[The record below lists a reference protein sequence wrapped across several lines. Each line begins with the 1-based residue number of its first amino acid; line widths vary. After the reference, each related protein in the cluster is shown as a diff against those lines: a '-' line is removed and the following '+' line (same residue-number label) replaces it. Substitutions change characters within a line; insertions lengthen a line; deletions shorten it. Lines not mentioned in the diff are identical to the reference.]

1 MRTQLQ
7 KWILI
12 GCATIST
19 LLAVALL
26 VTSGLPQRE
35 QFTGELVS
43 GEWVAP
49 EINALA
55 PPIIKTTLAGE
66 DISLQNL
73 QGYPVIINFWATWCV
88 PCRVEMPMLQSFFER
103 YHEQGLEV
111 IAVNMGENQSTVQ
124 DWITDFGYTF
134 MVILDED
141 QSLFERYQIRG
152 QPSTFIV
159 SPQGIITDIFYGPIS
174 DRGLNNAL
182 QPFLEESENR
192 RG

>member
-1 MRTQLQ
+1 MRTQFQ

-12 GCATIST
+12 GCATVLT

-35 QFTGELVS
+35 HFTGELVA

-55 PPIIKTTLAGE
+55 PPIVNTTLAGE
-66 DISLQNL
+66 DINLQNL
-73 QGYPVIINFWATWCV
+73 QGKLIIINFWATWCV
-88 PCRVEMPMLQSFFER
+88 PCRVEMPLLQSFFER

-111 IAVNMGENQSTVQ
+111 IAVNMGENQLTVQ

-134 MVILDED
+134 TVILDED
-141 QSLFERYQIRG
+141 QSLFNRYQIRG

-174 DRGLNNAL
+174 ERGLDNAL
-182 QPFLEESENR
+182 QPFLEES
-192 RG
+192 

>member
-12 GCATIST
+12 GCATVLT
-19 LLAVALL
+19 LLAMALL
-26 VTSGLPQRE
+26 VKSGLPQRQ
-35 QFTGELVS
+35 QFTGVLVA

-55 PPIIKTTLAGE
+55 PPIIKTTLGGE
-66 DISLQNL
+66 DINLQNL
-73 QGYPVIINFWATWCV
+73 QGIPIIINFWATWCV
-88 PCRVEMPMLQSFFER
+88 PCRVEMPVLQSFFER

-111 IAVNMGENQSTVQ
+111 IAVNMGENQPTVQ
-124 DWITDFGYTF
+124 DWITDYGYTF
-134 MVILDED
+134 TVILDQD
-141 QSLFERYQIRG
+141 QTLFERYQIRG

-174 DRGLNNAL
+174 ERELTNAL
-182 QPFLEESENR
+182 QPFLEES
-192 RG
+192 